1 MMMHDYESMN
11 AESAKAIK
19 RALARNRLSQEW
31 LVYRLDQ
38 DWGIKVNYAH
48 ISAVLSGKRAIGPRT
63 QRMLWCA
70 EQIIKQYEEFYKEK
84 GG

>member
-1 MMMHDYESMN
+1 MMRDYELMN
-11 AESAKAIK
+11 TESAKAIK
-19 RALARNRLSQEW
+19 RALARNKLSSDW
-31 LVYRLDQ
+31 LIHRLDK

-48 ISAVLSGKRAIGPRT
+48 ISAVLNGKRAIGPRT

-70 EQIIKQYEEFYKEK
+70 EQIIKEYEEFYKER

>member
-1 MMMHDYESMN
+1 MMRDYESMN

-19 RALARNRLSQEW
+19 RALARNKLSSDW
-31 LVYRLDQ
+31 LIHRLDK

-48 ISAVLSGKRAIGPRT
+48 ISAVFNGKRQIGPRT

-70 EQIIKQYEEFYKEK
+70 EQIIKEYEEFYKGR

>member
-1 MMMHDYESMN
+1 MMRDYELIN
-11 AESAKAIK
+11 EESAKAID
-19 RALARNRLSQEW
+19 RALKRNKLTNLW
-31 LVYRLDQ
+31 LIHRLDK

-48 ISAVLSGKRAIGPRT
+48 ISAVLNGKRAIGPRT

-70 EQIIKQYEEFYKEK
+70 EQIIKEYEEFYKGR

>member
-1 MMMHDYESMN
+1 MIHDYELVN
-11 AESAKAIK
+11 DESAKAIK
-19 RALARNRLSQEW
+19 SALARNKLTNDW
-31 LVYRLDQ
+31 LIHRLDR

-48 ISAVLSGKRAIGPRT
+48 ISAVLNGKRPIGRKT

-70 EQIIKQYEEFYKEK
+70 EQIIREYEEFYKDK

>member
-1 MMMHDYESMN
+1 MMRDYESIN
-11 AESAKAIK
+11 EESAKEIK
-19 RALARNRLSQEW
+19 RALARNRLGQDW
-31 LVYRLDQ
+31 LIHRLDK

-48 ISAVLSGKRAIGPRT
+48 ISAVLNGKRALGART

-70 EQIIKQYEEFYKEK
+70 EQIIKEYEEFYKGR

>member
-1 MMMHDYESMN
+1 MMRDYEAIN

-19 RALARNRLSQEW
+19 RALARNKLTNDW
-31 LVYRLDQ
+31 LIHRLDK

-48 ISAVLSGKRAIGPRT
+48 ISAVLNGKRAIGPRT

-70 EQIIKQYEEFYKEK
+70 EQIIKEYEEFYKGR